1 MGYYRD
7 AFNKTGCV
15 MKDEDWVIG
24 RAVFDILL
32 SDSEQQ
38 ITKELL
44 IERLTQKYLDIYENS
59 ALVEDVLLYESA
71 LRIVKDS
78 YS

>member
-1 MGYYRD
+1 MLLT
-7 AFNKTGCV
+7 KTGCV
-15 MKDEDWVIG
+15 MRDEDWVIR

-32 SDSEQQ
+32 SGSEQQ
-38 ITKELL
+38 ITKKLL

>member
-1 MGYYRD
+1 
-7 AFNKTGCV
+7 

-24 RAVFDILL
+24 TAVFDILL
-32 SDSEQQ
+32 SGSGQQ

-78 YS
+78 Y

>member
-1 MGYYRD
+1 MI
-7 AFNKTGCV
+7 FTNTGCV
-15 MKDEDWVIG
+15 MKNEDGVIG

-32 SDSEQQ
+32 SGSEQQ

-44 IERLTQKYLDIYENS
+44 IKRLTQKYLDIYENS

-78 YS
+78 Y

>member
-1 MGYYRD
+1 M
-7 AFNKTGCV
+7 KTG
-15 MKDEDWVIG
+15 M
-24 RAVFDILL
+24 AVFDILL
-32 SDSEQQ
+32 SGSEQQ
-38 ITKELL
+38 ITKKLL

>member
-1 MGYYRD
+1 MLLT
-7 AFNKTGCV
+7 KTGCV

>member
-1 MGYYRD
+1 MLLT
-7 AFNKTGCV
+7 KTGCV

-32 SDSEQQ
+32 SGSEQK